1 MRGTARGA
9 AAIAEDIISAP
20 ERTRALPS
28 RRLARTCGPLRGH
41 TGENTSQNTFGTA
54 RTRQVLFC
62 GGARAVAP
70 PGRRVGCC
78 AVGEA
83 RAPPSPP
90 ARARA
95 PRAAR
100 GSCSPSHL
108 WQAPWLVRG
117 QKGLKS
123 RHVRPAAAGA
133 HLLPRGTCQRM
144 ALGVRVPFFWFF
156 FSTATCAAVRAVSAP
171 PAAACFRGRSFEGGA
186 QARVG

>member
-41 TGENTSQNTFGTA
+41 TEENTSQNTFGTA

-70 PGRRVGCC
+70 PGRLVGCC
-78 AVGEA
+78 VVGEA
-83 RAPPSPP
+83 RAPPLLPRAP
-90 ARARA
+90 ASRA
-95 PRAAR
+95 PRAALAR
-100 GSCSPSHL
+100 PRTFGRLPGSSAARRALRAATS
-108 WQAPWLVRG
+108 APPRREHIAAWHVSAW
-117 QKGLKS
+117 GL
-123 RHVRPAAAGA
+123 G
-133 HLLPRGTCQRM
+133 
-144 ALGVRVPFFWFF
+144 VPFFWCF
-156 FSTATCAAVRAVSAP
+156 FSTATCAAVR
-171 PAAACFRGRSFEGGA
+171 AAACFRGRSFEGGA